1 MKIKKTDKKA
11 YNNIL
16 TRQQK
21 KLILLSTICEE
32 DEELRKFLESFSSA
46 RGIRLRDIETLK
58 QNSERLFNILKSPE
72 ARELLI
78 NSVSKE
84 WRREIATRITNDKCE
99 LCGNEKAIHKS
110 NLRNIKNN
118 NLLLVGSSCIQKF
131 KYIDFNTRGEDINTA
146 IEIEAVDPKKWERM
160 GEFYQ
165 IYGHGKD
172 IFSKWQEEYKSFG
185 VAFPFKF
192 DKEFREICKRGRGF
206 YDRYINGVLEIPKT
220 VKSFENYIID
230 FKYFYNNKCKVY
242 YDNNKHNRFLCSY
255 SMGEY
260 IKKVNRKV
268 WSDIKNRECCEVKVE
283 ESKIFANKE
292 FVKRFESEI
301 EECFVPKNLYL
312 DRILE
317 SDIKF
322 FVQYANY
329 TTKFKVEIPLKD
341 FVMKYSHIFYGY
353 PLCNFNN
360 GIYFRLSRSL
370 ENIQLFLDRIE
381 SVLRFD
387 KYYFKFNNDLYD
399 RNEIQLYKRGIKKY
413 AIIDLYEF
421 LSEYTSILWLNDTDS
436 RKFLSD
442 KFKKLDWIT
451 FDERNKYK
459 IGSISTNVMDS
470 DDIKY
475 ESKEE
480 YQRRLNNEKKEKI
493 EIF

>member
-1 MKIKKTDKKA
+1 MI
-11 YNNIL
+11 
-16 TRQQK
+16 
-21 KLILLSTICEE
+21 
-32 DEELRKFLESFSSA
+32 
-46 RGIRLRDIETLK
+46 
-58 QNSERLFNILKSPE
+58 
-72 ARELLI
+72 
-78 NSVSKE
+78 
-84 WRREIATRITNDKCE
+84 
-99 LCGNEKAIHKS
+99 
-110 NLRNIKNN
+110 
-118 NLLLVGSSCIQKF
+118 
-131 KYIDFNTRGEDINTA
+131 
-146 IEIEAVDPKKWERM
+146 
-160 GEFYQ
+160 
-165 IYGHGKD
+165 
-172 IFSKWQEEYKSFG
+172 
-185 VAFPFKF
+185 
-192 DKEFREICKRGRGF
+192 
-206 YDRYINGVLEIPKT
+206 
-220 VKSFENYIID
+220 
-230 FKYFYNNKCKVY
+230 
-242 YDNNKHNRFLCSY
+242 
-255 SMGEY
+255 
-260 IKKVNRKV
+260 
-268 WSDIKNRECCEVKVE
+268 
-283 ESKIFANKE
+283 
-292 FVKRFESEI
+292 
-301 EECFVPKNLYL
+301 PKNLYL